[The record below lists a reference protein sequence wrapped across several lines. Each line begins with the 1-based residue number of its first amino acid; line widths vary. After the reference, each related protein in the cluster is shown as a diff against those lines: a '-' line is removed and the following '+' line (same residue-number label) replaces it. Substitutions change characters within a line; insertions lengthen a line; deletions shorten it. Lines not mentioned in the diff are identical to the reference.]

1 MHRAPTTFF
10 ALSTGQG
17 PVRPVQAPRLTKA
30 KARAVPG
37 APCWPGAPGAP
48 FWPGSPFGPWRPC
61 GPWAPWSSV
70 PLAKSPRCSEPSLT
84 LAELTAFRLD
94 LRCGDR
100 ALFQLFRPDAV
111 GGQSDRCVGRTAERD
126 EHAERC
132 HHVRVAEVSSDA
144 IRMHGV
150 RLTHPEKP
158 YKGRPPDRWRISD
171 GLSAGYWAGE
181 VAGERGAGPAHV
193 HGDAG
198 TGRRRSCRRSGTPRS
213 HVPRLPRRG
222 PGVSLA
228 RRISRG

>member
-1 MHRAPTTFF
+1 
-10 ALSTGQG
+10 
-17 PVRPVQAPRLTKA
+17 
-30 KARAVPG
+30 VPG
-37 APCWPGAPGAP
+37 APRWPGAPGAP

-158 YKGRPPDRWRISD
+158 YKGRQ
-171 GLSAGYWAGE
+171 
-181 VAGERGAGPAHV
+181 RGILG
-193 HGDAG
+193 GR
-198 TGRRRSCRRSGTPRS
+198 GRRRTWSWSGACTRRCRDWATQILPTKRHSSIACSATSSTRTWCFACPPNIPRVTGFSG
-213 HVPRLPRRG
+213 G
-222 PGVSLA
+222 GKA
-228 RRISRG
+228 

>member
-30 KARAVPG
+30 KARRAGRALLAGRAGRAVLAGVTLRSLETLRPLG
-37 APCWPGAPGAP
+37 TVEQRAAREVAPLQRTVLDLGRAD
-48 FWPGSPFGPWRPC
+48 R
-61 GPWAPWSSV
+61 V
-70 PLAKSPRCSEPSLT
+70 PLRSSMRRPRS
-84 LAELTAFRLD
+84 
-94 LRCGDR
+94 
-100 ALFQLFRPDAV
+100 FQLFRPDAV